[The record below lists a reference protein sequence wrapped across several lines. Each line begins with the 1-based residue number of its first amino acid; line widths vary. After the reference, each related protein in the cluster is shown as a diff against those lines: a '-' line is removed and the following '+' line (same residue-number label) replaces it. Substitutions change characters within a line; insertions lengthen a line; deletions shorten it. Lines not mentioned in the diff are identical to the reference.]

1 MGGSFRLVIEYDGT
15 DFHGWQRQKGDRTV
29 QGEIEGA
36 LETITGRRV
45 PVTGAG
51 RTDAGVHAE
60 GQVAH
65 IHCPTALSAEA
76 IQNAINGLTGDDLVV
91 RSCTPVPETFHS
103 RFDARGKTY
112 RYRINNAALPS
123 PLGRRFE
130 WWVRTPLDRSA
141 MRVALSHLIGTHDF
155 SAFEGAGSPRA
166 HSVRTVTDARID
178 DNGGGRITFTVSAD
192 GFLRYMVRNLVGT
205 LVAVGSGKLSADG
218 VAVIRDGRDRTQA
231 PATAPPHGLCL
242 VRVDYG

>member
-15 DFHGWQRQKGDRTV
+15 DFHGWQIQKGDRTV

-51 RTDAGVHAE
+51 RTDAGVHAL
-60 GQVAH
+60 GQAAH
-65 IHCPTALSAEA
+65 IHCPTGLSAEA
-76 IQNAINGLTGDDLVV
+76 IQNAINALTGDDLVI
-91 RSCTPVPETFHS
+91 RSCTPVPETFHA

-112 RYRINNAALPS
+112 RYRIHNGPLPS
-123 PLGRRFE
+123 PIGRRYE

-141 MRVALSHLIGTHDF
+141 IRAALPLMIGTHDF

-178 DNGGGRITFTVSAD
+178 DDGTGRITFTVSAD
-192 GFLRYMVRNLVGT
+192 GFLRYMVRNFVGT
-205 LVAVGSGKLSADG
+205 LVAVGSGKLSPDQ
-218 VAVIRDGRDRTQA
+218 VAAIRDGRDRTRA
-231 PATAPPHGLCL
+231 PATAPPHGLFL
-242 VRVDYG
+242 LRVDF